1 MVVPNQPGRTTR
13 MPRDARRT
21 QLLDAARSVFV
32 SNGYHAAAMDDIAES
47 AGVSKPVV
55 YQHFDSKLD
64 LYLALLDVSA
74 EALVVTVRNA
84 IASSDENSS
93 RVEAAIAAYFAFV
106 DEGSEDF
113 RLVFESDLGNTL
125 EVRERVEE
133 SERACAAAIAAA
145 IGEQTGLS
153 EAEAMLLGTALAGTA
168 RVSAQAWL
176 SSGRPFSREHAC
188 DLVIALV
195 WRGLAAFP
203 VIAAPAPL
211 AGVPA
216 GSVGTGHH
224 VR

>member
-1 MVVPNQPGRTTR
+1 MGEPSRATR
-13 MPRDARRT
+13 MPRDARRS

-55 YQHFDSKLD
+55 YQHFGSKLD
-64 LYLALLDVSA
+64 LYLALLDEST

-84 IASSDENSS
+84 IASTDENHS
-93 RVEAAIAAYFAFV
+93 RVEAAVAAYFAFV

-113 RLVFESDLGNTL
+113 RLVFESDLGNTV
-125 EVRERVEE
+125 EVRQRLDR

-145 IGEQTGLS
+145 IGEETGLS
-153 EAEAMLLGTALAGTA
+153 VPEAMLLGTALAGTA

-176 SSGRPFSREHAC
+176 SAGRPFPRDHAC
-188 DLVIALV
+188 ELVIALV

-203 VIAAPAPL
+203 VIAPPAPA
-211 AGVPA
+211 AASSAASGD
-216 GSVGTGHH
+216 H

>member
-1 MVVPNQPGRTTR
+1 MGEPSRATR

-55 YQHFDSKLD
+55 YQHFGSKLD
-64 LYLALLDVSA
+64 LYLALLDESTD
-74 EALVVTVRNA
+74 ALVVTLQNA
-84 IASSDENSS
+84 IASSDENHS
-93 RVEAAIAAYFAFV
+93 RVEPAVAAYFAFV

-113 RLVFESDLGNTL
+113 RLVFESDLGNTV
-125 EVRERVEE
+125 EVRARLDQ

-145 IGEQTGLS
+145 IGEETGLS
-153 EAEAMLLGTALAGTA
+153 VVEAMLLGTALAGTA

-176 SSGRPFSREHAC
+176 SAGRPFPREHAC
-188 DLVIALV
+188 ELVIALV

-203 VIAAPAPL
+203 VIGPPVPPSA
-211 AGVPA
+211 AGVPVA
-216 GSVGTGHH
+216 PPASGDH

>member
-1 MVVPNQPGRTTR
+1 MGEPSRATR

-32 SNGYHAAAMDDIAES
+32 SNGYHAASMDDIAES

-55 YQHFDSKLD
+55 YQHFGSKLD
-64 LYLALLDVSA
+64 LYLALLDEST
-74 EALVVTVRNA
+74 EALVVTVQNA
-84 IASSDENSS
+84 IASTDENHS
-93 RVEAAIAAYFAFV
+93 RVEAAVAAYFAFV

-113 RLVFESDLGNTL
+113 RLVFESDLGNIV
-125 EVRERVEE
+125 EVRERLDQ

-145 IGEQTGLS
+145 IGEETGLS
-153 EAEAMLLGTALAGTA
+153 VAEAMLLGTALAGTA

-176 SSGRPFSREHAC
+176 SAGRPFPREHAC
-188 DLVIALV
+188 ELVIALV

-203 VIAAPAPL
+203 VMAAPSP
-211 AGVPA
+211 AGVPVEPA
-216 GSVGTGHH
+216 ASGDP

>member
-1 MVVPNQPGRTTR
+1 MGEPSRATR

-55 YQHFDSKLD
+55 YQHFGSKLD
-64 LYLALLDVSA
+64 LYLALLDEST
-74 EALVVTVRNA
+74 EALVVTVQNA
-84 IASSDENSS
+84 IASTDENHS
-93 RVEAAIAAYFAFV
+93 RVEAAVAAYFAFV

-113 RLVFESDLGNTL
+113 RLVFESDLGNMV
-125 EVRERVEE
+125 EVRERLDQ

-153 EAEAMLLGTALAGTA
+153 VAEAMLLGTALAGTA

-176 SSGRPFSREHAC
+176 SAGRPFPREHAC
-188 DLVIALV
+188 ELVIALV

-203 VIAAPAPL
+203 VMAAPPTA
-211 AGVPA
+211 AVP
-216 GSVGTGHH
+216 VGPAASGDH

>member
-1 MVVPNQPGRTTR
+1 MVEPGRATR

-21 QLLDAARSVFV
+21 QLLEAARSVFV
-32 SNGYHAAAMDDIAES
+32 TNGYHAAAMDEIAES

-55 YQHFDSKLD
+55 YQHFGSKLD
-64 LYLALLDVSA
+64 LYLALLDEST
-74 EALVVTVRNA
+74 EALVVTVQNA
-84 IASSDENSS
+84 IASTDENAS
-93 RVEAAIAAYFAFV
+93 RVEAAVAAYFAFV

-113 RLVFESDLGNTL
+113 RLVFESDLGNAV

-153 EAEAMLLGTALAGTA
+153 LAEAMLLGTALAGTA

-176 SSGRPFSREHAC
+176 SAGRPFPRAHAC
-188 DLVIALV
+188 ELVIALV

-203 VIAAPAPL
+203 VTAAPST
-211 AGVPA
+211 GVPGDPA
-216 GSVGTGHH
+216 TSGDD

>member
-1 MVVPNQPGRTTR
+1 MVEPSRATR
-13 MPRDARRT
+13 MPRDARRS

-55 YQHFDSKLD
+55 YQHFGSKLD
-64 LYLALLDVSA
+64 LYLALLDDST

-84 IASSDENSS
+84 IASTEENHS
-93 RVEAAIAAYFAFV
+93 RVEAAVASYFAFV

-113 RLVFESDLGNTL
+113 RLVFESDLGNTV
-125 EVRERVEE
+125 EVRARLDR
-133 SERACAAAIAAA
+133 SERECAAAIAAA
-145 IGEQTGLS
+145 IGEETGLS
-153 EAEAMLLGTALAGTA
+153 VAEAMLLGTALAGTA

-176 SSGRPFSREHAC
+176 SAGRPFPREHAC
-188 DLVIALV
+188 QLVIALV

-203 VIAAPAPL
+203 VISPSAPAGAANEP
-211 AGVPA
+211 VPPVA
-216 GSVGTGHH
+216 SGNH